1 MQNSLPP
8 VLDASQSNA
17 SGPPYNLISY
27 HFKKGI
33 PDFIQSRLN
42 QLVNTPKT
50 FNISGL
56 LKNFFTPYKRL
67 EVSGKNEKFGAKTFA
82 DKLTFNLTSIFVGVG
97 VRLTLIF
104 TWLLATILLAI
115 LDLVVIPIYA
125 VIPLFSYSKY
135 SKEISETFFL
145 KDIETGTLFLKK
157 FTKTEI
163 FSWLY
168 LFLGENFGKIFDT
181 LSAPKNAG
189 ITNSQKPTEMVAAL
203 YRNWPPLKTFL
214 EQNNIKEKEFLILI
228 NYLSSHLLSPQT
240 RASSA
245 IGQTL
250 SYGYTNNLDKYAG
263 EITSINLPS
272 EEKKQKILELERV
285 LVRPQNN
292 NILLVG
298 EPGIGRHNT
307 ISELSATIS
316 RNQLPTLSGHR
327 VLLLD
332 TVTLAAVGNNLVDT
346 KNAFEQVFKEGKNAG
361 NIILVIDH
369 IDKVASSQDGRLDLT
384 DVLTTVLNDNSM
396 PIIGITTPDDF
407 NQYIRPNPT
416 FLSLFEKISLD
427 EPSVEETESILIGK
441 AMEFWGKEKV
451 RTDFAALIEIAKK
464 SDRLVTDSKQPEK
477 SIILLNDAI
486 AQAKAQGTNTVDL
499 TLVDSIIGAKTK
511 TPVGA
516 ITKTESTKLK
526 DLEKILH
533 QRIIGQDEAID
544 GIAKAMRRSRAEI
557 ESTKRPI
564 GSFLFLGPTGVG
576 KTETAKALAE
586 SYFGDEERMVRFDMT
601 EYQNEDGITRLIG
614 NPQTKSQ
621 GQLATKIRENPYTLL
636 LVDEFEKANKE
647 IHNLFLQI
655 LDEGFLTDA
664 FGKKVSFDNVIII
677 ATSNAGAEFIREQV
691 SKQGETLSESQGLS
705 LSESLVDYILK
716 QGLFSPE
723 LINRFDGTVVYKPLT
738 QEQVVSVTQLML
750 NSVAK
755 GLKESKNI
763 SLEITPALAA
773 KVAQMGFNA
782 EFGARPIRRLIQDK
796 IEDGI
801 AKLIIDGSAKS
812 GSRIDGKT
820 LLSFL

>member
-1 MQNSLPP
+1 M
-8 VLDASQSNA
+8 
-17 SGPPYNLISY
+17 SGGPTNFISY
-27 HFKKGI
+27 HYSVAL
-33 PDFIQSRLN
+33 PQFIESRLT
-42 QLVNTPKT
+42 QLANTPKT
-50 FNISGL
+50 FNVSGL
-56 LKNFFTPYKRL
+56 IKNFFTPYKRL

-82 DKLTFNLTSIFVGVG
+82 DKLTFNLTSIFVGAG

-104 TWLLATILLAI
+104 TWLLATVLLAI
-115 LDLVVIPIYA
+115 LDIAIVPIYA
-125 VIPLFSYSKY
+125 LIPLFSYPKY
-135 SKEISETFFL
+135 QKEVNETFFE
-145 KDIETGTLFLKK
+145 KDVENPALFLNK
-157 FTKTEI
+157 FAKTQI
-163 FSWLY
+163 FSWLF
-168 LFLGENFGKIFDT
+168 LFLGENFRKVFNGLT
-181 LSAPKNAG
+181 SAREAG
-189 ITNSQKPTEMVAAL
+189 ITNTQNPVGMITTL
-203 YRNWPPLKTFL
+203 YQNWPPFKTFL
-214 EQNNIKEKEFLILI
+214 EQSNIKEKEFVILL
-228 NYLSSHLLSPQT
+228 NYLSAHLEAPHPQNPT
-240 RASSA
+240 T

-250 SYGYTNNLDKYAG
+250 SYGYTNNLDKYAS

-272 EEKKQKILELERV
+272 EEKKQKILELEKV

-298 EPGIGRHNT
+298 EPGIGRHDT
-307 ISELSATIS
+307 IAELAATIS

-332 TVTLAAVGNNLVDT
+332 TVSLAAVGKNLVDT
-346 KNAFEQVFKEGKNAG
+346 KQAFEQVFKEGKNAG
-361 NIILVIDH
+361 NIVLVIDH
-369 IDKVASSQDGRLDLT
+369 IDKIASSQDGRLDLT
-384 DVLTTVLNDNSM
+384 DVLTTILNDNSM

-416 FLSLFEKISLD
+416 FLTLFEKITLD
-427 EPSVEETESILIGK
+427 EPTVEETESILIGK
-441 AMEFWGKEKV
+441 AMEIWDKEKV
-451 RTDFAALIEIAKK
+451 RTDYGALIEIAKK
-464 SDRLVTDSKQPEK
+464 SDRLVADSKQPEK
-477 SIILLNDAI
+477 SIILLNDAV
-486 AQAKAQGTNTVDL
+486 AQAKAQGINAVDISI
-499 TLVDSIIGAKTK
+499 VDSIIGAKTK

-516 ITKTESTKLK
+516 ITKTESAKLK

-533 QRIIGQDEAID
+533 RRIIGQDEAID
-544 GIAKAMRRSRAEI
+544 EIAKAMRRSRAEI
-557 ESTKRPI
+557 ESTNRPI

-586 SYFGDEERMVRFDMT
+586 SYFGDEERMVRLDMSEFQGT
-601 EYQNEDGITRLIG
+601 DSMERLIG
-614 NPQTKSQ
+614 NPQSKTQ

-647 IHNLFLQI
+647 VLNLFLQV

-664 FGKKVSFDNVIII
+664 FGKKVSFANVIII
-677 ATSNAGAEFIREQV
+677 ATSNAGAEFIREQL
-691 SKQGETLSESQGLS
+691 SKQGRSLTTVQGPALSKI
-705 LSESLVDYILK
+705 LVDHILK

-763 SLEITPALAA
+763 SLEITPALTA

-812 GSRIDGKT
+812 GSNIPSAALIG
-820 LLSFL
+820 FLK